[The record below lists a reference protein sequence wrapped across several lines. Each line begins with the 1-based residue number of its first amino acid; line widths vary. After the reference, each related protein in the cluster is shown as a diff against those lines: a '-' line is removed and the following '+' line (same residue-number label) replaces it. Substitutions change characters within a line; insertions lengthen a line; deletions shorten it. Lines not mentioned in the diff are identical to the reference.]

1 MANED
6 MKDVVRNQEFADPK
20 TGKRKVV
27 LGEEDYSDPVTPR
40 TSQHKPESMIDLKTD
55 PGYSGKSAD
64 TESGGFFRKFLNR
77 EPNPEDRVEGT
88 RLNQS
93 PVFDER
99 KDAITADEST
109 REVPMRL
116 LGEDE
121 EQETKASRLVR
132 EKDMAAMAEEIT
144 ESGPVVLTDRERRMR
159 RNKNRLIGGLIFAL
173 IGALLILFAPS
184 LQAAL
189 FKTQDNSL
197 IFSPASGLFG
207 PRAGIIEI
215 MLGLAG
221 LGLVFST
228 LFTKRKEETLSRKQ
242 SNAVKPANPIRTAG
256 LILLLLIPIGFA
268 SQFNFTEFRNDDIRH
283 SSLFNQNKIS
293 TYSQVKEQKIFSE
306 GEDIFY
312 TISTENGPNATIN
325 ITTQPLESVKLL
337 DTKLPATR
345 NVVVDSS
352 VIQKMVEKQIY
363 TEEEA
368 IRLFITKK

>member
-1 MANED
+1 M
-6 MKDVVRNQEFADPK
+6 
-20 TGKRKVV
+20 
-27 LGEEDYSDPVTPR
+27 
-40 TSQHKPESMIDLKTD
+40 
-55 PGYSGKSAD
+55 
-64 TESGGFFRKFLNR
+64 
-77 EPNPEDRVEGT
+77 EGT

-144 ESGPVVLTDRERRMR
+144 ESGTVMLTDRERRMR
-159 RNKNRLIGGLIFAL
+159 RNKNRLIGGLICAL
-173 IGALLILFAPS
+173 IAALLILFAPS

-215 MLGLAG
+215 LLGLAG

>member
-1 MANED
+1 
-6 MKDVVRNQEFADPK
+6 
-20 TGKRKVV
+20 
-27 LGEEDYSDPVTPR
+27 
-40 TSQHKPESMIDLKTD
+40 
-55 PGYSGKSAD
+55 
-64 TESGGFFRKFLNR
+64 
-77 EPNPEDRVEGT
+77 
-88 RLNQS
+88 
-93 PVFDER
+93 
-99 KDAITADEST
+99 
-109 REVPMRL
+109 
-116 LGEDE
+116 
-121 EQETKASRLVR
+121 
-132 EKDMAAMAEEIT
+132 MAAMAEEIT
-144 ESGPVVLTDRERRMR
+144 ESGTVMLTDRERRMR

-173 IGALLILFAPS
+173 IAALLILFAPS

-215 MLGLAG
+215 LLGLAG